1 MALINGTAGN
11 DNLAGTGGNDT
22 INGLGGNDTL
32 AGSAGTDFYDGGT
45 GFDTLD
51 LRATVTGLTVNLS
64 AGILSGG
71 FNGTF
76 VNIERVWAGDGG
88 DSLTGTAGGDS
99 FSARAGFDTLAGGSG
114 VDTLW
119 GGTGGDT
126 FIFRETGTANA
137 DTIGDWASGSDK
149 LLLDG
154 TVMAALG
161 VSGNF
166 ATGDARFKANS
177 TGTATDA
184 DDRVLYNTAT
194 QQVFYDADG
203 NGAGAKLLIATL
215 QSGATLVATDIM
227 VEGGSGGG
235 QVINGTPGDD
245 TLTGTSGNDTID
257 GLGGNDTINGRGGS
271 DSLIGGAGNDVLT
284 DGWNEDDFT
293 DAGDHLVGGDGNDT
307 FMSAPGPDFV
317 VSAPDTMDG
326 GLGDDVFHVDNGF
339 DVLIDAGGID
349 HVIVYDSSW
358 TLAAGFENLTID
370 NDVSE
375 SGALAIGNELDN
387 RIHVTYAASRL
398 EGRGGNDSILGGGF
412 DDIIDGGAGNDT
424 LSGGEFSDDGPDT
437 LTGGAGAD
445 SFMIEMPIEDAYADV
460 VTDFASGVDVIRLDA
475 NRMPELGASGTFSTN
490 DPRFH
495 AAAGASSGHDADDR
509 VVYDTSSGR
518 LYFDPDGSGEETP
531 FLIATLNAGAGAAAL
546 AAADIAV
553 DNGTEEQ
560 VINGTPGNDFLVGGA
575 GNDTINGFGG
585 EDALLGN
592 PGDDSLDGGSGND
605 TMHGGDGDDRMF
617 GGDGNDRLNGDQGN
631 DILQGFTGD
640 DTLSGDNGNDALHG
654 DDGADSIVGGFGND
668 VLWAHDGFGDQSEV
682 DTLDGGFGDDEY
694 HVSDQDIILSDPG
707 GIDTVFAF
715 LSDWTLGAG
724 LENLD
729 LEDEV
734 GTSLDGTGNELD
746 NVIRGA
752 TEGGTL
758 RGMGGNDRLIMRIA
772 QNEGAAEGG
781 DGDDTLDGIGR
792 LDGGAGNDVLSG
804 DGVFAFSVAPGAAN
818 ADQISGF
825 DSAGDTIRLDGNVHA
840 NSGPSGQFAAGDAR
854 FAANSIGIAQDSS
867 DRVVYNTTN
876 GQLWHD
882 ADGNGAGA
890 AQLIAT
896 LQGAPTLAAFDIA
909 IINGSAAGLVITG
922 TSGSDTLSGS
932 SGDDTIN
939 GLAGNDSIIGG
950 GGNDSLD
957 GGTGVDTLL
966 GGDGNDVLAGWSGY
980 DRLEGGAGNDTL
992 AAGNDSPA
1000 ALYDGNMLAFA
1011 HFGAANADVILDFVV
1026 SSNQIEF
1033 DGVAFTN
1040 IGRSGNFDADDAR
1053 FHAAPGAA
1061 AGQDV
1066 DDRIIYNTTSGQ
1078 LWYDADGSGAGSA
1091 QLVAVLQGAPT
1102 LWATDIEVIN
1112 GSASQGTLGND
1123 SLAGTPGN
1131 DTLNGLGGN
1140 DMLAG
1145 SGGNDFYD
1153 GGTGFDTLD
1162 LRAALT
1168 DLSANLSAG
1177 TLSGGF
1183 NGTLVS
1189 IERVWGGDGN
1199 DSLSGTAA
1207 ADSFSARG
1215 GNDSLAGGGGID
1227 TLWGGAGADTFVFR
1241 ETGTVNADT
1250 IGDWTS
1256 NSDTLAL
1263 DNATMTAL
1271 GANGDFVAGD
1281 ARFAAGAGFTSGRDA
1296 SDRVVYNTT
1305 TGSLYYDADGSG
1317 AGAAQL
1323 IATFTGNPAIAATD
1337 ITVI

>member
-1 MALINGTAGN
+1 
-11 DNLAGTGGNDT
+11 
-22 INGLGGNDTL
+22 
-32 AGSAGTDFYDGGT
+32 
-45 GFDTLD
+45 
-51 LRATVTGLTVNLS
+51 
-64 AGILSGG
+64 
-71 FNGTF
+71 
-76 VNIERVWAGDGG
+76 
-88 DSLTGTAGGDS
+88 
-99 FSARAGFDTLAGGSG
+99 
-114 VDTLW
+114 
-119 GGTGGDT
+119 
-126 FIFRETGTANA
+126 
-137 DTIGDWASGSDK
+137 
-149 LLLDG
+149 
-154 TVMAALG
+154 
-161 VSGNF
+161 
-166 ATGDARFKANS
+166 
-177 TGTATDA
+177 
-184 DDRVLYNTAT
+184 
-194 QQVFYDADG
+194 
-203 NGAGAKLLIATL
+203 
-215 QSGATLVATDIM
+215 
-227 VEGGSGGG
+227 
-235 QVINGTPGDD
+235 
-245 TLTGTSGNDTID
+245 
-257 GLGGNDTINGRGGS
+257 
-271 DSLIGGAGNDVLT
+271 
-284 DGWNEDDFT
+284 
-293 DAGDHLVGGDGNDT
+293 
-307 FMSAPGPDFV
+307 
-317 VSAPDTMDG
+317 
-326 GLGDDVFHVDNGF
+326 
-339 DVLIDAGGID
+339 
-349 HVIVYDSSW
+349 VIVYDRSW
-358 TLAAGFENLTID
+358 ILAAGFENLTIN

-375 SGALAIGNELDN
+375 SGVTAIGIELDN

-398 EGRGGNDSILGGGF
+398 EGRGGNDSIVGGGF
-412 DDIIDGGAGNDT
+412 ADTIDGGAGDDT
-424 LSGGEFSDDGPDT
+424 LAGGEFTDDGSDS
-437 LTGGAGAD
+437 LIGGAGAD
-445 SFMIEMPIEDAYADV
+445 SFIIKNAFDDAGAEV
-460 VTDFASGVDVIRLDA
+460 IADFASVVDLIRLDA
-475 NRMPELGASGTFSTN
+475 NSMPELGASGTFSA
-490 DPRFH
+490 DDARFH

-509 VVYDTSSGR
+509 VVYDTASGR
-518 LYFDPDGSGEETP
+518 LYFDPDGSGAEAP
-531 FLIATLNAGAGAAAL
+531 FLIARLDGGAGAATL
-546 AAADIAV
+546 AATDIAV
-553 DNGTEEQ
+553 DNGTDPQ
-560 VINGTPGNDFLVGGA
+560 VIDGTSGDDFLVGGV
-575 GNDTINGFGG
+575 GDDTINGFGG
-585 EDALLGN
+585 DDTIMGHAGN
-592 PGDDSLDGGSGND
+592 DSLIGDVGDDIL
-605 TMHGGDGDDRMF
+605 HGMDGDD
-617 GGDGNDRLNGDQGN
+617 
-631 DILQGFTGD
+631 TV
-640 DTLSGDNGNDALHG
+640 HG
-654 DDGADSIVGGFGND
+654 DDGADRVFGQDGND
-668 VLWAHDGFGDQSEV
+668 VLWAHDGFGDRSEV

-694 HVSDQDIILSDPG
+694 HVSDQDIIQFDPG
-707 GIDTVFAF
+707 GIDTVFAW

-781 DGDDTLDGIGR
+781 DGNDTLSGIGR

-804 DGVFAFSVAPGAAN
+804 EGVFVFSVAPGAAN
-818 ADQISGF
+818 ADQITGF
-825 DSAGDTIRLDGNVHA
+825 DSDDDIIRLDGSVHA
-840 NSGPSGQFAAGDAR
+840 NSGPSGTFAPDDAR
-854 FAANSIGIAQDSS
+854 FWSSTTGTAHDAS
-867 DRVVYNTTN
+867 DRVIYNTAN
-876 GQLWHD
+876 GQLWYD
-882 ADGNGAGA
+882 ADGTGSGS

-896 LQGAPTLAAFDIA
+896 LQGAPTLPATHIQ
-909 IINGSAAGLVITG
+909 IVNGSASGQVITG
-922 TSGSDTLSGS
+922 TSGSDTLSGG
-932 SGDDTIN
+932 SGNDTIN

-950 GGNDSLD
+950 GGDDSLD
-957 GGTGVDTLL
+957 GGDGSDTLL
-966 GGDGNDVLAGWSGY
+966 GGDGNDVLTGWSGY

-992 AAGNDSPA
+992 AVGNDSPA

-1026 SSNQIEF
+1026 SSNQIEL

-1040 IGRSGNFDADDAR
+1040 IGRSGNFTADDAR